1 MSNPTSPNIEPE
13 PEPGYLTPVEEPIP
27 ITKKRRT
34 GDIAEDEEIVKTMAF
49 KKEAVSPMKENKYT
63 VPNKDPVF
71 HTVFGEDYDIEVEI
85 HHYMDM
91 YLSQDMDGFS
101 SDVSTPAKLIH
112 AITYT
117 IATHNNRISFHN
129 QQIHNKN
136 DQLPKFKLD
145 DLTAVVTNYFTENV
159 AVDYQTGLNDIE
171 NQEIAK
177 SLNFFK
183 FKNIFILKKLE
194 IEKILSENK
203 LIEKYSI
210 FKQYPSTIN
219 IKIDK
224 VKFLSKIIKNGKIFY
239 LGSNSKLI
247 DYKNFEKK
255 LPMIFGD
262 FRNEE
267 FFNLLEILNDT
278 EFDYSVIKKL
288 FFFNSGR
295 WDIETYSGVLIK
307 LPSDKTK
314 ESLELSLRILDD
326 DKFNQIKVIDVRQ
339 KNQVVTNG

>member
-1 MSNPTSPNIEPE
+1 MHQQINKKILIYIFLFVLLGSLNNKYLSKIQFPNISH
-13 PEPGYLTPVEEPIP
+13 I
-27 ITKKRRT
+27 
-34 GDIAEDEEIVKTMAF
+34 
-49 KKEAVSPMKENKYT
+49 
-63 VPNKDPVF
+63 
-71 HTVFGEDYDIEVEI
+71 
-85 HHYMDM
+85 
-91 YLSQDMDGFS
+91 
-101 SDVSTPAKLIH
+101 
-112 AITYT
+112 
-117 IATHNNRISFHN
+117 
-129 QQIHNKN
+129 
-136 DQLPKFKLD
+136 
-145 DLTAVVTNYFTENV
+145 NV
-159 AVDYQTGLNDIE
+159 TGLNDIE

-194 IEKILSENK
+194 IEKILSENN

-224 VKFLSKIIKNGKIFY
+224 VKFLAKIIKNGKTFY

-278 EFDYSVIKKL
+278 EFDYSVINKL